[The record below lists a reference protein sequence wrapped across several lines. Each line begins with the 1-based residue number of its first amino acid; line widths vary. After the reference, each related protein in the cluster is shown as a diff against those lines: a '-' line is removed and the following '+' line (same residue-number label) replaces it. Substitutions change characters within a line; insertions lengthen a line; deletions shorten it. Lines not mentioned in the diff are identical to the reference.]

1 MFERGSDPTRNRKA
15 STGIIVLA
23 MLAGTL
29 MPAVQA
35 QPARRVKNINP
46 TSTAADAFPRYRGV
60 RPTEFANLDG
70 VVYFRA
76 VDGINVTGGFRS
88 PGEPWRSD
96 GTEAGTRL
104 VSDVTPGPNG
114 EVSYPTAVGKRL
126 FFIATGNKLWTSD
139 GTAEGTVMLTDAVPG
154 NDGYAGYLFPLGAVN
169 DTLYTLVRGPVG
181 AQYHFFRL

>member
-1 MFERGSDPTRNRKA
+1 
-15 STGIIVLA
+15 
-23 MLAGTL
+23 

-46 TSTAADAFPRYRGV
+46 TSTAADAFPGYRGV
-60 RPTEFANLDG
+60 TPTEFANLDG

-76 VDGINVTGGFRS
+76 VDGINATGGFRS
-88 PGEPWRSD
+88 PGEPWRTD
-96 GTEAGTRL
+96 GTKAGTRL
-104 VSDVTPGPNG
+104 VSDVTPGPSG

-154 NDGYAGYLFPLGAVN
+154 NDGYVGYLFPLGAVN
-169 DTLYTLVRGPVG
+169 DTRSLIGVDSD
-181 AQYHFFRL
+181 